1 MSIVTKT
8 GDKGMTGL
16 FGGSRVSKADAR
28 MHAIG
33 TVDELNAALGVIFAE
48 PGISEEM
55 KSSLTTLQNHLFRL
69 GADIASP
76 MNAAKAMR
84 METEQTTYLEAM
96 IAGIEP
102 TLPELQWFILPS
114 GTRTGALLHQARA
127 VCRRA
132 ERWMVELGKDE
143 TNPEAIVY
151 INRLS
156 DLLFLLARAAN
167 RDAGTE
173 ETRVEY

>member
-16 FGGSRVSKADAR
+16 FGGARISKADVR

-33 TVDELNAALGVIFAE
+33 TIDELNASLGVIYAE
-48 PGISEEM
+48 QGITEEM
-55 KSSLTTLQNHLFRL
+55 KSALITLQNHLFRL

-76 MNAAKAMR
+76 MDAAKAMR
-84 METEQTTYLEAM
+84 MEAEQTKYLEAM

-114 GTRTGALLHQARA
+114 GSRTGALLHQARA
-127 VCRRA
+127 ICRRA
-132 ERWMVELGKDE
+132 ERWMVALGREE
-143 TNPEAIVY
+143 TNPEAIIY